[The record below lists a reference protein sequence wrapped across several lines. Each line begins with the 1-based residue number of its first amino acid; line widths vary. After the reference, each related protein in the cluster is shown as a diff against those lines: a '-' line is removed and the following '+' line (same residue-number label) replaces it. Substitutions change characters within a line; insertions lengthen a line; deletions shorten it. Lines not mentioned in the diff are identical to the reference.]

1 MPTPSN
7 AADTEI
13 RPPTRP
19 RVVAARARRPGFLR
33 RTAASG
39 LNRLANVISPQ
50 RRSTAAGTA

>member
-7 AADTEI
+7 ATDTEI

-33 RTAASG
+33 RAAAAG

-50 RRSTAAGTA
+50 QRQSAAGTA